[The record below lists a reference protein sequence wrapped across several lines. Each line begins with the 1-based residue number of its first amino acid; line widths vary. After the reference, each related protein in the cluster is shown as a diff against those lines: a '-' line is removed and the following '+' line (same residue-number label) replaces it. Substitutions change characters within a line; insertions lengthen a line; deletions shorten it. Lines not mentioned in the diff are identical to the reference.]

1 MSAQEKSEKVVKDR
15 KGGSNQE
22 QGGQP
27 PSQVSGQSQTKAEKE
42 TRPEDEITGEG
53 TGARAGEYS

>member
-1 MSAQEKSEKVVKDR
+1 MSAQEER
-15 KGGSNQE
+15 EQPGPEQKGGSNQE
-22 QGGQP
+22 AGEKP
-27 PSQVSGQSQTKAEKE
+27 PSQAGWQSQTEAEKD